1 MTKISWYKKEFQ
13 RRMKMN
19 PKLDDIVWAFAKV
32 RGEVHVFQFPKE
44 LRTTN
49 KSVCGRVEI
58 GNQKLIR
65 GGVSDENARRLLKSC
80 CRKCYKNNC
89 NTLIWVDYFWQLGTY
104 KTVYGRHEK

>member
-1 MTKISWYKKEFQ
+1 MSDQEEVKQYLARRKVRRDRYKKEYG
-13 RRMKMN
+13 
-19 PKLDDIVWAFAKV
+19 LDVPHIIWAFAKV

-65 GGVSDENARRLLKSC
+65 GGVSDENVCRLIKSC
-80 CRKCYKNNC
+80 CRKCKN
-89 NTLIWVDYFWQLGTY
+89 TSVGDT
-104 KTVYGRHEK
+104 RHD